1 MTEGPTPYKPGDV
14 VNGHVLTTDL
24 QWVPVNA
31 APQVPAAEYAPA
43 PWTGAP
49 ATGSQQ
55 PVYVV
60 NADNSNNTSLAPV
73 TSLVT
78 GLVGLFVCW
87 IPFIG
92 IVGWVLGPLAL
103 VFGFLGL
110 GRGKAEHKVMSWIGI
125 VCGALTLV
133 VCVIYVVIFVA
144 AFNST
149 DDTTF

>member
-1 MTEGPTPYKPGDV
+1 M
-14 VNGHVLTTDL
+14 
-24 QWVPVNA
+24 
-31 APQVPAAEYAPA
+31 
-43 PWTGAP
+43 
-49 ATGSQQ
+49 
-55 PVYVV
+55 

-133 VCVIYVVIFVA
+133 VCVIYVVFVVA
-144 AFNST
+144 AFSGSS
-149 DDTTF
+149 DTTF

>member
-1 MTEGPTPYKPGDV
+1 MTEGPTPYRPGDV
-14 VNGHVLTTDL
+14 VNGYVLTGTCSRC
-24 QWVPVNA
+24 PSTRRHSRRSRGT
-31 APQVPAAEYAPA
+31 P
-43 PWTGAP
+43 GAVDGSP
-49 ATGSQQ
+49 ATGPHQ

-78 GLVGLFVCW
+78 GLVGFSVCW

-92 IVGWVLGPLAL
+92 IVGWVFGPLAL

-133 VCVIYVVIFVA
+133 VCVLYVVIVVA
-144 AFNST
+144 AFSST

>member
-1 MTEGPTPYKPGDV
+1 MTEGPSSYKPGDV
-14 VNGHVLTTDL
+14 VNGHVLTSDL
-24 QWVPVNA
+24 TWVPLNA
-31 APQVPAAEYAPA
+31 APP
-43 PWTGAP
+43 P
-49 ATGSQQ
+49 ATPPAGQAPSPYGAAPYQ

-60 NADNSNNTSLAPV
+60 ADNSNNTSLAPV

-78 GLVGLFVCW
+78 GLIGLLFCW

-92 IVGWVLGPLAL
+92 IVGWIFGPLAL

-133 VCVIYVVIFVA
+133 VCIIYVIVIIA
-144 AFNST
+144 YNN
-149 DDTTF
+149 DTTF